1 LDLRTGE
8 LSHKEG
14 RGRHTTVSARLIPLR
29 CGGLVADTP
38 GFSDVGVWGVDQRTL
53 EGCFPDFHPFREECQ
68 FRGCSHLH
76 EPNCGVQAALARDE
90 INEGRYGSYRVL
102 VEEAAGS

>member
-1 LDLRTGE
+1 M
-8 LSHKEG
+8 
-14 RGRHTTVSARLIPLR
+14 
-29 CGGLVADTP
+29 GG
-38 GFSDVGVWGVDQRTL
+38 GSEEL

-102 VEEAAGS
+102 VEEAGGS